1 MAFFEISRI
10 SPLEAIASKYNQF
23 KQVSKQ
29 SRVSLH
35 DILIVSYARRKMKIM
50 KIYSYVTN
58 RDGETNRVEKSPK
71 RSLELF
77 TIKL

>member
-23 KQVSKQ
+23 KQVSKP
-29 SRVSLH
+29 SRVGLH
-35 DILIVSYARRKMKIM
+35 DILIVSYMQRKMKIM
-50 KIYSYVTN
+50 KIYSYVN

-71 RSLELF
+71 RSSVLF